1 MLFIIY
7 VFSGYVMVFSL
18 EQESDFYNTE
28 IIYISTTKLSSVIEI
43 KTIQLDMVYFF
54 SWNTDT
60 HLNDLPQTPQ
70 ETILKEL
77 CSKGSLYLWF
87 LTKMGECL

>member
-18 EQESDFYNTE
+18 EQESDFYNME
-28 IIYISTTKLSSVIEI
+28 IIYISTMKLSSVIEI
-43 KTIQLDMVYFF
+43 MTIQLDMVYFF

-60 HLNDLPQTPQ
+60 HLSDLPQTPQ

-87 LTKMGECL
+87 LSKMGECL

>member
-54 SWNTDT
+54 S
-60 HLNDLPQTPQ
+60 
-70 ETILKEL
+70 
-77 CSKGSLYLWF
+77 
-87 LTKMGECL
+87 